1 MLTQELYS
9 ETALIDWR
17 TLTKHCNIS
26 RSSAN
31 GNRECHP
38 AHIYIY
44 IIYMCVSTISYSI
57 IKLFHGLDETLIDYS
72 LQDINVAVTYNL
84 QRTTKYL

>member
-1 MLTQELYS
+1 MI
-9 ETALIDWR
+9 LI
-17 TLTKHCNIS
+17 LKPIQNQNHF
-26 RSSAN
+26 
-31 GNRECHP
+31 
-38 AHIYIY
+38 
-44 IIYMCVSTISYSI
+44 MISYSIII